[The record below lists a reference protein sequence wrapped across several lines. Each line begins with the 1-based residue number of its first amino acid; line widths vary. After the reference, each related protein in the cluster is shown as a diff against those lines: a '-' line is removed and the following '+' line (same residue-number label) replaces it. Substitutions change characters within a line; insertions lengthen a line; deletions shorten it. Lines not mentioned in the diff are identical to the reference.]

1 MDLVLTDASGTDLMV
16 LSPDSSD
23 WEWGGDDG
31 NDFELTFE
39 EGRPVPAFRP
49 FGRVW
54 AQGTEYGGV
63 LTRVSSEG
71 GCVKWSGPTW
81 TGLLAGKVLVD
92 DAGTGRLTV
101 SGEAN
106 AVLRQL
112 VARMDLAEVLAGS
125 AEQSGIRVVSYGFD
139 MYADGYSGV
148 TAMLAS
154 VGAKLRVRHDG
165 ARAVLSAVPAVDWS
179 ASEEFDATMVEV
191 EATVERWFVNHLV
204 GRGQDEKE
212 NRVSVDLYL
221 DDRGNVSEKRS
232 LAGIREHS
240 EYYNYT
246 SADRDKLVEDGTKR
260 LKGYWDD
267 AQTVSVTLAA
277 DDDRFDIG
285 DVVAGIDPRTGVTA
299 RARIT
304 SKVLTTDRHG
314 VASVSY
320 GTE

>member
-1 MDLVLTDASGTDLMV
+1 MDLVLTDPSGTDLMV

-39 EGRPVPAFRP
+39 EGRPVPAFQP

-54 AQGTEYGGV
+54 AQDTEYGGV
-63 LTRVSSEG
+63 LTGVSSEG

-92 DAGTGRLTV
+92 DTGTGRLTV

-112 VARMDLAEVLAGS
+112 VARMGLGDVLAGS
-125 AEQSGIRVVSYGFD
+125 AEQSGIRIASYGFE
-139 MYADGYSGV
+139 MYADGYSGI

-154 VGAKLRVRHDG
+154 VGAKLRIRHDG
-165 ARAVLSAVPAVDWS
+165 TRAVISAVPAVDWS
-179 ASEEFDATMVEV
+179 ASEEFDGAMVDV
-191 EATVERWFVNHLV
+191 EATVDSWFVNHLV

-221 DDRGNVSEKRS
+221 DAKGNVSEKRS
-232 LAGIREHS
+232 LTGIREHA

-246 SADRDKLVEDGTKR
+246 SADREKLVEDGTKR
-260 LKGYWDD
+260 LRGYWDD
-267 AQTVSVTLAA
+267 AQTVSVTLSA

-285 DVVAGIDPRTGVTA
+285 DIVAGTDPATGVTA
-299 RARIT
+299 RAAIT
-304 SKVLTTDRHG
+304 RKVLTTDRYG

-320 GTE
+320 GTD